1 MQLIEKCDMIWKDS
15 DAAADISIQN
25 KSIAIF
31 SVIISESETS
41 I

>member
-1 MQLIEKCDMIWKDS
+1 MQLIEKCDMIWKES
-15 DAAADISIQN
+15 DAAAISLQH

-31 SVIISESETS
+31 SVIISESETY